1 MRLRLASV
9 PPLLAA
15 TLAVMTSSLAAHADP
30 SEQDKALASSLFDQA
45 KALLADGKVSDACRK
60 LEESRRLDPLP
71 GTLLNLGVCHEQ
83 EGLMASAFA
92 ELRQARAL
100 AERDHR
106 DDRVALADQHM
117 KAIEPKIS
125 SLVLVV
131 GPAADVPGLTLTRDG
146 SPIGRAAWGTR
157 IPVDPGEHVLEA
169 TAPSK
174 RPWKATV
181 TVLPNGDVQNVT
193 LASLEDAAAAPP
205 PPPPLIVETPRPSP
219 VAESPPARTSALS
232 SQRIAALVVGGLG
245 VVSVGVGTYFGVRAI
260 NDHNGTDALCT
271 MMPCMPKTISLNN
284 DAGTSADVSTVTI
297 IAGLAGLGVGTF
309 LWFWKPSPS
318 SESRPV
324 AVVPVLAPGRG
335 GVEVTGSF

>member
-1 MRLRLASV
+1 MRLRLASAA
-9 PPLLAA
+9 PLLAA
-15 TLAVMTSSLAAHADP
+15 TLAVMTSSLAARAET

-45 KALLADGKVSDACRK
+45 KALLTDGKVSEACRK

-92 ELRQARAL
+92 ELREARAL

-131 GPAADVPGLTLTRDG
+131 GPSADVPGLTLARDG

-169 TAPSK
+169 TAPGK
-174 RPWKATV
+174 RSWKATV
-181 TVLPNGDVQNVT
+181 TVLSNGDVQNVT
-193 LASLEDAAAAPP
+193 LGSLEDAPPAPP
-205 PPPPLIVETPRPSP
+205 PPPAPAVFETPRPQP
-219 VAESPPARTSALS
+219 VAETQVRTSALS

-245 VVSVGVGTYFGVRAI
+245 VASIGVGSYFGVRAI
-260 NDHNGTDALCT
+260 NDHDAPGALCT
-271 MMPCMPKTISLNN
+271 TSPTCSTMSTSLNN

-309 LWFWKPSPS
+309 LWVWKPSP
-318 SESRPV
+318 ETRAV

-335 GVEVTGSF
+335 GVELTGSF